1 MKEEVE
7 IAWSLYLSLEKTIER
22 SFEFVYPLIDENKNV
37 VSIPY
42 QQIIFASCSEI
53 NNLLSVLM
61 KNFNL
66 KPEDCIPKDRN
77 KKSLKNW
84 NINLFYRALKD
95 ESFNKK
101 IKIEIDIKKN
111 KKFYEV
117 LESQSLLD
125 QIKNET
131 VFLDYQ
137 LHKIFNDSFKIKPF
151 KEQEKAEHP
160 SWWSAYNALKHN
172 KTKNFEEANL
182 ENAICA
188 SSGLLVL
195 IKYIALVLN
204 CSPILF
210 SGTTLMHAWNMPRNG
225 ASCTG
230 ENGEAITSGGT
241 FEEINVPCD
250 C

>member
-7 IAWSLYLSLEKTIER
+7 IAWSLYLSLENTIER

-53 NNLLSVLM
+53 NNLLNLLM
-61 KNFNL
+61 GKYSR
-66 KPEDCIPKDRN
+66 KPEDF
-77 KKSLKNW
+77 KKNASMW
-84 NINLFYRALKD
+84 NIRLFYRALKD
-95 ESFNKK
+95 ESFNND
-101 IKIEIDIKKN
+101 IKNEIDPIGN
-111 KKFYEV
+111 KKFYKV

-137 LHKIFNDSFKIKPF
+137 LHKIFNDPFKIKPF
-151 KEQEKAEHP
+151 KEQKNAEHP
-160 SWWSAYNALKHN
+160 SWWNAYNNLKHN
-172 KTKNFEEANL
+172 KTKNFPEANL

-210 SGTTLMHAWNMPRNG
+210 SGTKLMHACKMPRYG
-225 ASCTG
+225 ATCTAEDG
-230 ENGEAITSGGT
+230 DSVISGGT
-241 FEEINVPCD
+241 FPKTNLPCD